1 MEIVNEKT
9 KIKKKKFL
17 ENKENELQNY
27 TISIFGVVRRL
38 REQRWGMVHTSVI
51 NLFKN

>member
-1 MEIVNEKT
+1 MKNKKLLIKN
-9 KIKKKKFL
+9 KITL

-51 NLFKN
+51 NY